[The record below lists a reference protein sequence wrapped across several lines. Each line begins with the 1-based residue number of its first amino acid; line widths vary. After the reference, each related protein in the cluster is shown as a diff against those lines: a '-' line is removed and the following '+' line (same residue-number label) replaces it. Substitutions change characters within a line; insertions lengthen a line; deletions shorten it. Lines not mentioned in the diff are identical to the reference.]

1 MAYTSADR
9 EQGCGEAKLDPSPKT
24 SMVPA
29 PMSDSTVQNHSEQV
43 TLSSNRFV
51 RALWFSAG
59 MLCLGLGLVG
69 VIVPGLPTTPF
80 MILAAACFAHSSERF
95 YNWIL
100 NHRTFGKLVRR
111 FRAGKGIPLKI
122 KVLGASVSTVFVSFA
137 VLYAMPQHLLIPR
150 ISTAIAGVIG
160 VWYIL
165 SRPTDH
171 GD

>member
-1 MAYTSADR
+1 
-9 EQGCGEAKLDPSPKT
+9 
-24 SMVPA
+24 MVPPA
-29 PMSDSTVQNHSEQV
+29 MTDSAVQDNNEQV

-51 RALWFSAG
+51 RGLWFSG
-59 MLCLGLGLVG
+59 GIICLGLGLLG
-69 VIVPGLPTTPF
+69 VVIPGLPTTPF

-100 NHRTFGKLVRR
+100 NHPAFGKLVRR

-122 KVLGASVSTVFVSFA
+122 KILGASVSSLFVSFA
-137 VLYAMPQHLLIPR
+137 VFYAMPQHLIAPR
-150 ISTAIAGVIG
+150 VITAAAGILG

-165 SRPTDH
+165 SRPTDS

>member
-1 MAYTSADR
+1 MTESAVQTSR
-9 EQGCGEAKLDPSPKT
+9 
-24 SMVPA
+24 
-29 PMSDSTVQNHSEQV
+29 EQV

-51 RALWFSAG
+51 RGLWFSG
-59 MLCLGLGLVG
+59 GIICLGLGLLG
-69 VIVPGLPTTPF
+69 VVVPGLPTTPF

-122 KVLGASVSTVFVSFA
+122 KILGASTSTVFVTFA
-137 VLYAMPQHLLIPR
+137 VFFAMPQHLLTPR
-150 ISTAIAGVIG
+150 ILTAAAGILG
-160 VWYIL
+160 ILYIF